1 MPTKTNNFLIVRNHT
16 MNNAVFI
23 FDYPANEPVR
33 SYAPGSRD
41 RKDLQVQ
48 LDWLSSSQMEIPL
61 IIGGKEVYTGNT
73 GNVTM
78 PHDHGHVLACYH
90 KAGEAEVKMAI
101 DAALKAHREWGSF
114 SWFERAS
121 VTLKVAE
128 LLSKKYR
135 MLLNAAT
142 MLGQGK
148 SAFQAEIDAACET
161 IDFLRFNAHFI
172 SDIYNEQ
179 PHSDPGIINRLEY
192 RPLEGF
198 VFAVTPFN
206 FTAIASN
213 LNMAPAI
220 MGNTTVWKPATTSIL
235 SNYILMQVFKEAG
248 LPDGVINFIPGQGS
262 AVGDQVIAHKYFAGL
277 HFTGSNG
284 TFNKLWQNA
293 SANLANYRS
302 YPRIVGE
309 TGGKDFVL
317 VHPSAGV
324 DEVATALVRGAFE
337 YQGQK
342 CSAASRAYIPQSLW
356 PAVKNRVGEMLAEI
370 KVGDVR
376 DFSNF
381 MNAVI
386 DEKSFDNIMKYIG
399 KARETNDAEIVFGGS
414 GDKSKGYFVQPTII
428 QAYDPHFVT
437 MTEEI
442 FGPVLTVHIY
452 KDQEFD
458 QTVKLVDETSPY
470 GLTGCIFAQDRGVL
484 IKAADELKYAAGNFY
499 FNDKPTGAVVGQQPF
514 GGSRQSGTNDK
525 AGSHL
530 NLLRWISPR
539 TIKETLIPP
548 TDYRYPFMKA
558 DNCH

>member
-1 MPTKTNNFLIVRNHT
+1 

-23 FDYPANEPVR
+23 FDYPSNEPVR
-33 SYAPGSRD
+33 SYSPGSRD
-41 RKDLQVQ
+41 RKDLQAE
-48 LDWLSSSQMEIPL
+48 LDRLSSQEIEIPL
-61 IIGGKEVYTGNT
+61 IIGGKEVFTQDTGT
-73 GNVTM
+73 ITM
-78 PHDHGHVLACYH
+78 PHDHGHVLGRYH
-90 KAGEAEVKMAI
+90 KAGEKEVKMAI
-101 DAALKAHREWGSF
+101 DAALKAHREWESF

-128 LLSKKYR
+128 LLAKKYR

-142 MLGQGK
+142 MLGQSK
-148 SAFQAEIDAACET
+148 SAYQAEIDASCET
-161 IDFLRFNAHFI
+161 IDFLRFNAHYI

-213 LNMAPAI
+213 LNMAPVL
-220 MGNTTVWKPATTSIL
+220 MGNTTIWKPATTSIL

-262 AVGDQVIAHKYFAGL
+262 AIGNQVIADKYFAGL

-284 TFNKLWQNA
+284 TFNKLWQSA

-317 VHPSAGV
+317 VHPSAKV
-324 DEVATALVRGAFE
+324 DEVSTALVRGAFE

-342 CSAASRAYIPQSLW
+342 CSAASRAYLPESLW
-356 PAVKNRVGEMLAEI
+356 PAVKIRVGEMLAEI
-370 KVGDVR
+370 KLGDVR
-376 DFSNF
+376 DFGNF

-386 DEKSFDNIMKYIG
+386 DEKSFDNIINYIG
-399 KARETNDAEIVFGGS
+399 KAKNTNDAEIIFGGT
-414 GDKSKGYFVQPTII
+414 GDKSKGFFIEPTLI
-428 QAYDPHFVT
+428 QAHDPHFVT
-437 MTEEI
+437 MTDEI
-442 FGPVLTVHIY
+442 FGPVLTIYVY
-452 KDQEFD
+452 KDKDFD

-484 IKAADELKYAAGNFY
+484 IKVADELKYAAGNFY